1 VNDGRIHGE
10 MANNEALATNM
21 KFGIVVV
28 REFEE
33 FVDNHF
39 ISTVNELAE
48 LGCAPQNVLVRTV
61 PKLHDVVIATQFFA
75 EYTDVDGVII
85 LAPENR
91 VMGMLS
97 LMNGVV
103 QIQIQWNMV
112 VAIGGRETASN
123 IVEMIAMQN
132 DMELNAPENVAAPRI
147 S

>member
-1 VNDGRIHGE
+1 
-10 MANNEALATNM
+10 M
-21 KFGIVVV
+21 KFGVVVV

-33 FVDNHF
+33 YNAQNLMPLVD
-39 ISTVNELAE
+39 TLQR
-48 LGCAPQNVLVRTV
+48 LGCADENIVIKFV
-61 PKLHDVVIATQFFA
+61 PTAHDVVIATQFMA

-132 DMELNAPENVAAPRI
+132 DMELNAPENLAAPHI

>member
-1 VNDGRIHGE
+1 MISPSEIKV
-10 MANNEALATNM
+10 
-21 KFGIVVV
+21 GIVAEQGLDIWSAITCLKQGGCLDQYIIVKYV
-28 REFEE
+28 PQFQ
-33 FVDNHF
+33 
-39 ISTVNELAE
+39 LA
-48 LGCAPQNVLVRTV
+48 LGAL
-61 PKLHDVVIATQFFA
+61 FFA